1 MLESSR
7 ETDKT
12 LSLLLGFKKIKKKER
27 ETPSKKK
34 KETLVRVREKTPKT
48 PLIVLLFVPS
58 YKSSSSSSSS
68 TFYIESLTAFAR
80 KEEGRK
86 EMTTRQQQR
95 QKVIV
100 VGGGLAGL
108 SAAHT
113 VLENG
118 GAVLLLDKSAFLGG
132 NSTKATSGINGM
144 FVCVCVFLDGDFFSL
159 SFFLSF
165 FSGSKPV
172 VVVATYVNDDDVN
185 VNDDAAK
192 GRDFFREF
200 S

>member
-1 MLESSR
+1 M
-7 ETDKT
+7 T
-12 LSLLLGFKKIKKKER
+12 
-27 ETPSKKK
+27 
-34 KETLVRVREKTPKT
+34 
-48 PLIVLLFVPS
+48 
-58 YKSSSSSSSS
+58 
-68 TFYIESLTAFAR
+68 
-80 KEEGRK
+80 
-86 EMTTRQQQR
+86 TTRQQQQ